1 MTVSYDE
8 AARQVRSRA
17 GAVAELLAAPLTEP
31 YLNPT
36 ACEDPQGRRSEKG
49 VYYLHSSYTL
59 PVGADRVAD
68 ALRLAHRHFTGEGY
82 QVSDINWFSDGGGRV
97 RADSPDGYRYSL
109 TTTTPPV
116 AIALGVHSP
125 CFQPPDGEVPHDEWV
140 SPSDQE

>member
-1 MTVSYDE
+1 MTVSYDD
-8 AARQVRSRA
+8 AAREVRSRA

-36 ACEDPQGRRSEKG
+36 ACLDPQGRASETG

-68 ALRLAHRHFTGEGY
+68 ALQLAYRHFAAEGY
-82 QVSDINWFSDGGGRV
+82 QVSDIDWFNGGGGRV
-97 RADSPDGYRYSL
+97 RAESPDGYRYSL
-109 TTTTPPV
+109 TSTMPPV

-125 CFQPPDGEVPHDEWV
+125 CFQAPAGEVARDRWLP
-140 SPSDQE
+140 PS